1 MKRILLLIMVFILTL
16 SIIGCSQTI
25 KNSQDKEYIENNL
38 SIQDYYPFI
47 ENTQYQYEGIGN
59 EFAEQKVFCEYIEGS
74 KAQIKILNPGTTI
87 VKVLEQGE
95 YNIAEIYYE
104 AEFDHIENMISNS
117 SERKDI
123 LLKEPLEL
131 GNSWS
136 DPEGHKKT
144 ITGIDIE
151 IETPYETFKAIE
163 VTTELGEKSTY
174 KRYYA
179 KDVGLVATIYE
190 DETGQ
195 VKTLLKS
202 IKKMPLETEITIYYP
217 IYDEKI
223 NDTSVVS
230 VNNKILFKTNEKIEK
245 IIEKLLKDPPSERLF
260 PVISEGTIINTIVLD
275 RDKWVLKVDFSHELI
290 SEMNMGSSQEQE
302 MLKCIVNTLGTFYH
316 TEQVYISIQGKPYE
330 SGHFGLKE
338 GESFTVDLDGVE
350 EFK

>member
-1 MKRILLLIMVFILTL
+1 MKRILLLIMVSILTL

-25 KNSQDKEYIENNL
+25 ENSQDKEYIENSLN
-38 SIQDYYPFI
+38 IRDYYPFI

-59 EFAEQKVFCEYIEGS
+59 EFAEQVVFCEYIEGS
-74 KAQIKILNPGTTI
+74 KAQVKIINPGTTI
-87 VKVLEQGE
+87 VKVLEHSE
-95 YNIAEIYYE
+95 DSIMEIYYE
-104 AEFDHIENMISNS
+104 AEFPHIENMISNS
-117 SERKDI
+117 TERKDI

-136 DPEGHKKT
+136 DPDGHKKT
-144 ITGIDIE
+144 ITGIDTA
-151 IETPYETFKAIE
+151 IETPYEKLKTIE
-163 VTTELGEKSTY
+163 VTTELGEGSTY

-179 KDVGLVATIYE
+179 KDIGLVATIYE

-223 NDTSVVS
+223 NDTLVVS

-245 IIEKLLKDPPSERLF
+245 TIEKLLKDPPSERLF

-275 RDKWVLKVDFSHELI
+275 RDKWVLKVDFSNELT
-290 SEMNMGSSQEQE
+290 SEINMGSSQEQE

-330 SGHFGLKE
+330 SGHFGLKG